1 MKTVTISISD
11 EAASRFDSLTDEQ
24 KRELSKLVDNWVNDP
39 RTIFD
44 VMHEISD
51 YAKKQGLTPEIL
63 EQLLKDE

>member
-1 MKTVTISISD
+1 MKTVTIPVSD
-11 EAASRFDSLTDEQ
+11 EAASRFNSLTDEQ
-24 KRELSKLVDNWVNDP
+24 KSELSKMIDNWVNDP

-44 VMHEISD
+44 IMHEISD